1 MMNPVK
7 QLLCIFLVLWFG
19 LQANLAHA
27 HATQEAAHGLAHVL
41 DGASDMEHDLD
52 DHDEH
57 CAGAHCHHGVAI
69 SQSSLN
75 PAYLPIGTHMRALEA
90 ALISR
95 LLPPE
100 IERPKWALATHAVA
114 GF

>member
-1 MMNPVK
+1 MVHSVK

-19 LQANLAHA
+19 LHANLMQV
-27 HATQEAAHGLAHVL
+27 HATQEAAHDLTHVL
-41 DGASDMEHDLD
+41 NATSDMADDLD
-52 DHDEH
+52 HDVP
-57 CAGAHCHHGVAI
+57 CAGSHCHHGTAI
-69 SQSSLN
+69 TQSNLS
-75 PAYLPIGTHMRALEA
+75 AEYLAVRTPLRSVDA
-90 ALISR
+90 ALISP